1 MAVKLSNVL
10 IAFLIFAGLVTLYID
25 IFAGITDSYD
35 LTPTDTQ
42 DGKNVMQKLND
53 IQIIAGIEDI
63 ITGIA
68 KISNPTATLFDILG
82 GLTAAGIG
90 LLKVSLGVLTF
101 PVEILGVITGFY
113 YVPPAISTGMGIIFA
128 IYVLFILIRN
138 YTKENN

>member
-1 MAVKLSNVL
+1 MKMSNIIVAFIIFSVATALFTQAYTAL
-10 IAFLIFAGLVTLYID
+10 IENYD
-25 IFAGITDSYD
+25 I
-35 LTPTDTQ
+35 TPTDTQ
-42 DGKNVMQKLND
+42 DGKTVMQKLND